1 MPAPKPTV
9 TTTLSTKGQ
18 VILPKAVRESR
29 GWKPGD
35 RLSVE
40 ETPDGALIL
49 RLQRKPL
56 FPPTRLEDV
65 VGMIK
70 YDGPPVSIEDMHRAA
85 VEGAVRRFQRAVESD
100 RDRD

>member
-1 MPAPKPTV
+1 MAASKPTA

-40 ETPDGALIL
+40 ETPDGALLL
-49 RLQRKPL
+49 RLERKPL

-65 VGMIK
+65 AGMFTWN
-70 YDGPPVSIEDMHRAA
+70 GPRVCDEDMERAA
-85 VEGAVRRFQRAVESD
+85 AEGAAERFRRAVESA

>member
-1 MPAPKPTV
+1 MSALKPTV

-29 GWKPGD
+29 GWKAGD
-35 RLSVE
+35 RISVE

-49 RLQRKPL
+49 RLERKPL

-65 VGMIK
+65 AGMFK
-70 YDGPPVSIEDMHRAA
+70 WNGPPVSNEDMERAA
-85 VEGAVRRFQRAVESD
+85 AEGAAERFRRAVESA